1 MKTKHLIIT
10 LLACC
15 LFTIS
20 CKDEEKDSVVP
31 ETEKPSEDTPA
42 VKPGAKIGE
51 VNAVQG
57 TVYYNESLRL
67 WFIYVIEKGTID
79 CTECYFPTNIS
90 DDFKIDGLRVIFSGT
105 VYENIAYGRP
115 DASREEVIEAAVRAG
130 ADAFIREL
138 RDGYDTYIGERGVKL
153 SGGQKQ
159 RISIARIFLKNPP
172 IIILDEATSALDN
185 ESEYE
190 VAKSLAEL
198 SKGRTT
204 LTIAHRLSSIVHSDR
219 ILVLTEDGIVEE
231 GTHAELMDRQGIY
244 CQFYTR
250 ANEIR

>member
-105 VYENIAYGRP
+105 VYE
-115 DASREEVIEAAVRAG
+115 V
-130 ADAFIREL
+130 
-138 RDGYDTYIGERGVKL
+138 
-153 SGGQKQ
+153 
-159 RISIARIFLKNPP
+159 
-172 IIILDEATSALDN
+172 DEALMANISQVVSA
-185 ESEYE
+185 EYY
-190 VAKSLAEL
+190 V
-198 SKGRTT
+198 
-204 LTIAHRLSSIVHSDR
+204 LTLSSI
-219 ILVLTEDGIVEE
+219 
-231 GTHAELMDRQGIY
+231 
-244 CQFYTR
+244 
-250 ANEIR
+250 EIDK